1 MEVVIRVDRTKV
13 YDIKRRLFLAL
24 FRNTEGWKCGGW
36 GVNEERSALDT
47 VIC

>member
-24 FRNTEGWKCGGW
+24 FRNTGRVEMWRMGCERG
-36 GVNEERSALDT
+36 EERA
-47 VIC
+47 